1 VVEVLV
7 PELSW
12 RWYEM
17 PCLLTLLIVAFPRV
31 AIVLLYF
38 FTNFFT
44 HVYSSLIIP
53 ILGFLFLPLSLIAY
67 TYFLN
72 AHIPMNITSF
82 VILFIAV
89 ILDLGLV
96 GGAARRR

>member
-1 VVEVLV
+1 
-7 PELSW
+7 
-12 RWYEM
+12 M
-17 PCLLTLLIVAFPRV
+17 PCLLTILIIAFPRV
-31 AIVLLYF
+31 AIVLLYL
-38 FTNFFT
+38 FTNFFAHT
-44 HVYSSLIIP
+44 YTSIIVP
-53 ILGFLFLPLSLIAY
+53 ILGFIFLPLTLIAY

-82 VILFIAV
+82 VILFITV

>member
-1 VVEVLV
+1 
-7 PELSW
+7 
-12 RWYEM
+12 M
-17 PCLLTLLIVAFPRV
+17 PCLLTILIIAFPRV
-31 AIVLLYF
+31 AIVLLYL
-38 FTNFFT
+38 FTNFFAHT
-44 HVYSSLIIP
+44 YTSIIIP
-53 ILGFLFLPLSLIAY
+53 ILGFIFLPLTLIAY

-82 VILFIAV
+82 VILFITV

>member
-1 VVEVLV
+1 
-7 PELSW
+7 
-12 RWYEM
+12 M
-17 PCLLTLLIVAFPRV
+17 PCLLAILVIAFPRV
-31 AIVLLYF
+31 AIVLLYL

-44 HVYSSLIIP
+44 HVYSSFVIP
-53 ILGFLFLPLSLIAY
+53 ILGFIFLPLTLIAY

-72 AHIPMNITSF
+72 AHISMNITWF
-82 VILFIAV
+82 VILFITV

>member
-1 VVEVLV
+1 
-7 PELSW
+7 
-12 RWYEM
+12 M
-17 PCLLTLLIVAFPRV
+17 PCLLTILIVAFPRV
-31 AIVLLYF
+31 AIVLLYL

-44 HVYSSLIIP
+44 HAYTSIVIP
-53 ILGFLFLPLSLIAY
+53 LLGFIFLPLTLIAY
-67 TYFLN
+67 TYFLK

-96 GGAARRR
+96 GGAAKRR

>member
-1 VVEVLV
+1 
-7 PELSW
+7 
-12 RWYEM
+12 M
-17 PCLLTLLIVAFPRV
+17 PCLLTILIIAFPRV
-31 AIVLLYF
+31 AIVLLYL

-44 HVYSSLIIP
+44 HTYTSIIAP
-53 ILGFLFLPLSLIAY
+53 ILGFIFLPLTLIAY

-82 VILFIAV
+82 VILFITV